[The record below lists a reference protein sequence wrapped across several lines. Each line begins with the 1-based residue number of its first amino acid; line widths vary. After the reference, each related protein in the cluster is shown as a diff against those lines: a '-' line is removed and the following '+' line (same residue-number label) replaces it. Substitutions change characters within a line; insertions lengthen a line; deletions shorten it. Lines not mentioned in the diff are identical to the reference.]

1 VPHRESKNGAA
12 HFEHQPWNFECSLRD
27 RTWDAQRL
35 EGLLAKLVMK
45 KLREKLAAKGIAFS
59 TFISTFI
66 DRVQSL
72 GIKTNEL
79 LERFITDADGLIS
92 QIESDKLI

>member
-59 TFISTFI
+59 TFI

-79 LERFITDADGLIS
+79 LERFITGADGLIS